1 MQETEAIM
9 SFFVESVNLSEKK
22 KQIVVLTI
30 SEGEGCPAFERW
42 YDRTIKIKIGGF
54 ERWDIIQ

>member
-1 MQETEAIM
+1 M